1 MGPRFFKRGDRNRLS
16 RLFMVVIASMGPR
29 FFKRGDQSGDVAIG
43 QNDFASMGPRFFKRG
58 DTSRPVP
65 GPVMRP
71 SLQWGHASLSVETP
85 GELLVGP
92 APPVA
97 SMGPRFFK
105 RGDRPDVPVC
115 PYRTRNRFNGA
126 TLL

>member
-58 DTSRPVP
+58 DTLINAECDD
-65 GPVMRP
+65 GTN
-71 SLQWGHASLSVETP
+71 G
-85 GELLVGP
+85 
-92 APPVA
+92 
-97 SMGPRFFK
+97 
-105 RGDRPDVPVC
+105 
-115 PYRTRNRFNGA
+115 FNGA